1 MPVKKV
7 NPVAKVGS
15 VGVDDEYQSYDAV
28 DIALAVSRQNYR
40 SELKSKSQIRGLY
53 EAVVTYLSKLSDE
66 DIAARLEQYGDAKY
80 IKMRRNGSFSR
91 SQAIDQLA
99 ESMIIRLSKRDL
111 EKIVRTAET
120 ENKQIMSDLERDR
133 KKKLGSFT
141 LLSLQSYSEELGD
154 ADISKRK
161 GAKQFKK
168 MLKAQ
173 DAEYKP
179 ITDIFNRKH
188 GMGKL
193 YKELVNILK
202 YMTPIDLQQTA
213 LSVGVTFEDGIKANS
228 LISRI
233 ANKCCMYAA
242 LLMGKTKLVM
252 AIGGDQATAIEDLFL
267 YTSFA
272 YLNPRSRSLARKD
285 IDEKKKNIKL
295 RQKELKIKQKAR
307 KRKAHTEDWVALSR
321 DIKAEGVDDVGAIL
335 AKLGTT
341 LNNIKHRNANTLQS
355 EVFSMKDAE
364 RNAVR
369 TTYNVKY
376 GQNIPLIKNPDTPE
390 HYDVLEVRDKKNNII
405 PGVNYSNES
414 LTRSESNSINILL
427 DQIEETRLKGNTQY
441 TVEVL
446 CIVVLEELAQR
457 SRETNIETKGIRA
470 KFKQNIGKLKANIK
484 GLAPFVGNKLKQK
497 ELSKLDKEIRQTK
510 NAGSLSDFADV
521 KPTTDDIISEGFANI
536 DNSVKGIKIGDVNT
550 STNELLINGF
560 NTTNE
565 ILTDINESSN
575 IINTNISNINSYIT
589 KTESYF
595 NNVQQYVEK
604 LSTSVNEV
612 SSNLFAIKWNIE
624 NNTTNEL
631 FEIKTHLDN
640 IYNQSVSD
648 SKILTKISTS
658 TINSSGLNIPVMA
671 KIKNGVVDN
680 INDIETAIPVA
691 IVADTRGYEDKK
703 EQTELIEEK
712 KKENKKRGNPKIG
725 ELGKKRKGTKKDKFD
740 LNPFLRPES
749 NMTFGDPDS
758 LQDYSD
764 IREYFAALQN
774 STQVLNQVLGAKKPS
789 KSHVG
794 SKSLQNIQEKYSESS
809 KSGADEDWDKI
820 ADKDLFNTY
829 SLSKLERIAIGKRN
843 GFVKPVFITNK
854 FTDDMLT
861 MSDNISNIASSTS
874 SIYSYISETLPIL
887 FTGLQQFGLSTNLAA
902 PTAITAQITSLV
914 NGMSRLAQSMLTTKV
929 HAKGTKPSGSNIAQF
944 ITGDSLNKK
953 PNEEIVS
960 IDRNNRRYSVKPVPE
975 GTAASVRSATQPGGN
990 TALSSKERS
999 VPMQAILSSGVV
1011 GYTKALYN
1019 VSDDDNKT
1027 AIKVYTVNTGIDE
1040 KIQVGDTEASLF
1052 DLVYGIYTSFN
1063 NIASVMASNTQIL
1076 STIANNTASTV
1087 SAVNNVSN
1095 AISNSSGSTN
1105 PFTNELDFILQGR

>member
-53 EAVVTYLSKLSDE
+53 EAVVTYLSKLSNE

-154 ADISKRK
+154 ADLSKRK
-161 GAKQFKK
+161 GTKQFKK
-168 MLKAQ
+168 MLKAK

-202 YMTPIDLQQTA
+202 YMTPTDLQQTA
-213 LSVGVTFEDGIKANS
+213 LSIGVTFEDGIKANS

-267 YTSFA
+267 YTTFA

-307 KRKAHTEDWVALSR
+307 KRKAHTEDWAALSR
-321 DIKAEGVDDVGAIL
+321 GIKAEGVEDVGAIL

-355 EVFSMKDAE
+355 EVFKMKDAE

-369 TTYNVKY
+369 TTYNVRY
-376 GQNIPLIKNPDTPE
+376 GQNIPLIKKPDTPE
-390 HYDVLEVRDKKNNII
+390 HYDALEVRDKNDNVI
-405 PGVNYSNES
+405 PGVNYDNES

-575 IINTNISNINSYIT
+575 IINTNIGNINSYIT

-631 FEIKTHLDN
+631 FEIKTHLGN

-680 INDIETAIPVA
+680 IKDIDTAVPVA
-691 IVADTRGYEDKK
+691 IVADSRY
-703 EQTELIEEK
+703 IEKQKDDTSTQIDSGQDAGQGGKNDNK
-712 KKENKKRGNPKIG
+712 KKYERKKKYN
-725 ELGKKRKGTKKDKFD
+725 
-740 LNPFLRPES
+740 
-749 NMTFGDPDS
+749 
-758 LQDYSD
+758 LQDRKIIKQIKDGIEKDSNK
-764 IREYFAALQN
+764 AQALVENDEILDYLALLQ
-774 STQVLNQVLGAKKPS
+774 LNTKEMNELLGAKKPRKTHKGEKTLKAIS
-789 KSHVG
+789 SDYDTKTKTTG
-794 SKSLQNIQEKYSESS
+794 SDWEKIS
-809 KSGADEDWDKI
+809 DEN
-820 ADKDLFNTY
+820 LFNKYTLNRME
-829 SLSKLERIAIGKRN
+829 SISIGKTE
-843 GFVKPVFITNK
+843 GLVKPVFITNR

-902 PTAITAQITSLV
+902 PTAITAQITSMV
-914 NGMSRLAQSMLTTKV
+914 NGMSRMAQSMLTTKV

-975 GTAASVRSATQPGGN
+975 GTAASIRSATQPGGN

>member
-213 LSVGVTFEDGIKANS
+213 LSIGVTFEDGIKANS

-355 EVFSMKDAE
+355 EVFNMKDAE

-390 HYDVLEVRDKKNNII
+390 HYDVLEVRDKKDNII

-521 KPTTDDIISEGFANI
+521 KPTTDDILSEGFTNI

-680 INDIETAIPVA
+680 IKEIDTAIPVA
-691 IVADTRGYEDKK
+691 IVADSRYIEKQKDDTST
-703 EQTELIEEK
+703 QTDSGQDAGQGGKNGNK
-712 KKENKKRGNPKIG
+712 KKYERKKKYN
-725 ELGKKRKGTKKDKFD
+725 
-740 LNPFLRPES
+740 
-749 NMTFGDPDS
+749 
-758 LQDYSD
+758 LQDRKIIKQIKDGIEKDSNK
-764 IREYFAALQN
+764 AQALVENDEILDYLALLQ
-774 STQVLNQVLGAKKPS
+774 LNTKEMNELLGVKKPRKTHKGEKTLKAIS
-789 KSHVG
+789 SDYDTKTKTTG
-794 SKSLQNIQEKYSESS
+794 SNWEKIS
-809 KSGADEDWDKI
+809 DEN
-820 ADKDLFNTY
+820 LFNKYTLNRME
-829 SLSKLERIAIGKRN
+829 SISIGKTE
-843 GFVKPVFITNK
+843 GLVKPVFITNR

-914 NGMSRLAQSMLTTKV
+914 NGMSRMAQSMLTTKV

>member
-341 LNNIKHRNANTLQS
+341 LNNIKHRNANTMQS
-355 EVFSMKDAE
+355 EVFNMTDAE

-376 GQNIPLIKNPDTPE
+376 GQNIPLIKDPDTPNR
-390 HYDVLEVRDKKNNII
+390 YDALEVRDKNNNIV
-405 PGVNYSNES
+405 PGVNYNNES

-427 DQIEETRLKGNTQY
+427 DKIEETRLKGNTQY

-457 SRETNIETKGIRA
+457 SREVNVETKGIRA
-470 KFKQNIGKLKANIK
+470 KFKQNMQKLKANIK

-497 ELSKLDKEIRQTK
+497 ELSKLDKELRRTQD
-510 NAGSLSDFADV
+510 AGSLSDFADE
-521 KPTTDDIISEGFANI
+521 KPTTDDVISSGFTMVDKSI
-536 DNSVKGIKIGDVNT
+536 KGIKIGDTN
-550 STNELLINGF
+550 SDINELLINGF

-565 ILTDINESSN
+565 ILTDINQSSTSVNTVLNN
-575 IINTNISNINSYIT
+575 INSYAHENKTFISENQEIIKNISKSLSETSNYISNINSVIA
-589 KTESYF
+589 KI
-595 NNVQQYVEK
+595 ND
-604 LSTSVNEV
+604 
-612 SSNLFAIKWNIE
+612 
-624 NNTTNEL
+624 NTT
-631 FEIKTHLDN
+631 DN
-640 IYNQSVSD
+640 
-648 SKILTKISTS
+648 SKILPETNLADNKSE
-658 TINSSGLNIPVMA
+658 LNVPVMA
-671 KIKNGVVDN
+671 KIRNGVVEN
-680 INDIETAIPVA
+680 INAIDTAIPVA
-691 IVADTRGYEDKK
+691 IVADTRSYDKK
-703 EQTELIEEK
+703 KAEETTSGDNIKTTDDTNTGGGK
-712 KKENKKRGNPKIG
+712 KKYERKKKYNLLERNIIKNI
-725 ELGKKRKGTKKDKFD
+725 KKGIEPNKDKAKSLVEND
-740 LNPFLRPES
+740 EILDYLALLQLNTKEMNEL
-749 NMTFGDPDS
+749 
-758 LQDYSD
+758 
-764 IREYFAALQN
+764 
-774 STQVLNQVLGAKKPS
+774 LGAKKPR
-789 KSHVG
+789 KTHKG
-794 SKSLQNIQEKYSESS
+794 EKSL
-809 KSGADEDWDKI
+809 KSIKDNYGATDGSTKDEDWGKVEDEN
-820 ADKDLFNTY
+820 LFNAY
-829 SLSKLERIAIGKRN
+829 SLNKLNRIAIGANN
-843 GFVKPVFITNK
+843 GFVKPVFITNR

-861 MSDNISNIASSTS
+861 MSDNITNIATNTS
-874 SIYSYISETLPIL
+874 SIYSYLSETLPIL

-902 PTAITAQITSLV
+902 PTSITAQITSLV
-914 NGMSRLAQSMLTTKV
+914 SGLSRMAQSMLTTKV

-944 ITGDSLNKK
+944 ITGDSLNNK
-953 PNEEIVS
+953 PNEEVVS

-1095 AISNSSGSTN
+1095 TISNSSGSTN

>member
-390 HYDVLEVRDKKNNII
+390 HYDVLEVRDKKDNII

-565 ILTDINESSN
+565 ILTDINQSSTSVNTILNN
-575 IINTNISNINSYIT
+575 INSYAHENKTFISENQEIIKNISKSLSETSNYISNINSVIA
-589 KTESYF
+589 KI
-595 NNVQQYVEK
+595 ND
-604 LSTSVNEV
+604 
-612 SSNLFAIKWNIE
+612 
-624 NNTTNEL
+624 NTT
-631 FEIKTHLDN
+631 DN
-640 IYNQSVSD
+640 
-648 SKILTKISTS
+648 SKILPETNLADNKSE
-658 TINSSGLNIPVMA
+658 LNVPVMA
-671 KIKNGVVDN
+671 KIRNGVVEN
-680 INDIETAIPVA
+680 INAIDTAIPVA
-691 IVADTRGYEDKK
+691 IVADTRSYDKK
-703 EQTELIEEK
+703 KDEETTSSDNIKTTDDTNTGGGK
-712 KKENKKRGNPKIG
+712 KKYERKKKYNLLERNIIKNI
-725 ELGKKRKGTKKDKFD
+725 KKGIEPNKDKAKSLVEND
-740 LNPFLRPES
+740 EILDYLALLQLNTKEMNEL
-749 NMTFGDPDS
+749 
-758 LQDYSD
+758 
-764 IREYFAALQN
+764 
-774 STQVLNQVLGAKKPS
+774 LGAKKPR
-789 KSHVG
+789 KTHKG
-794 SKSLQNIQEKYSESS
+794 EKSL
-809 KSGADEDWDKI
+809 KSIKDNYGATDGSTKDEDWGKVEDEN
-820 ADKDLFNTY
+820 LFNAY
-829 SLSKLERIAIGKRN
+829 SLNKLNRIAIGANN
-843 GFVKPVFITNK
+843 GFVKPVFITNR

-861 MSDNISNIASSTS
+861 MSDNITNIATNTS
-874 SIYSYISETLPIL
+874 SIYSYLSETLPVL

-902 PTAITAQITSLV
+902 PTSITAQITSLV
-914 NGMSRLAQSMLTTKV
+914 SGLSRMAQSMLTTKV

-944 ITGDSLNKK
+944 ITGDSLNNK

-990 TALSSKERS
+990 TSLSSRERS

-1027 AIKVYTVNTGIDE
+1027 AIKVYSVNTGIDE

>member
-53 EAVVTYLSKLSDE
+53 EAVVTYLSKLSNE

-213 LSVGVTFEDGIKANS
+213 LSVGVTFEDGIKENS

-307 KRKAHTEDWVALSR
+307 KRKAHTEDWAALSR
-321 DIKAEGVDDVGAIL
+321 GIKAEGVEDVGAIL

-341 LNNIKHRNANTLQS
+341 LNNIKHRNANTMQS
-355 EVFSMKDAE
+355 EVFNMTDAE

-369 TTYNVKY
+369 TTYNVRY
-376 GQNIPLIKNPDTPE
+376 GQNIPLIKDPDTPDY
-390 HYDVLEVRDKKNNII
+390 YDALEVRDKNNNII

-414 LTRSESNSINILL
+414 LTRSESNSVNILL

-457 SRETNIETKGIRA
+457 SRETNIETQGIRA

-565 ILTDINESSN
+565 ILTEINESSN

-612 SSNLFAIKWNIE
+612 SSNLFDIKWNIE

-680 INDIETAIPVA
+680 IKDIDNAIPVA
-691 IVADTRGYEDKK
+691 IVADSRYIEKQKDDTSTQTDSGQDAGQGVKSGNKK
-703 EQTELIEEK
+703 YQRK
-712 KKENKKRGNPKIG
+712 KKYN
-725 ELGKKRKGTKKDKFD
+725 
-740 LNPFLRPES
+740 
-749 NMTFGDPDS
+749 
-758 LQDYSD
+758 LQDRKIIKQIKDGIEKDSNK
-764 IREYFAALQN
+764 AQALVENDEILDYLALLQ
-774 STQVLNQVLGAKKPS
+774 LNTKEMNELLGAKKS
-789 KSHVG
+789 RKTHKGEKTLKAISSDYDTKTKTTG
-794 SKSLQNIQEKYSESS
+794 SNWEKIS
-809 KSGADEDWDKI
+809 DEN
-820 ADKDLFNTY
+820 LFNKY
-829 SLSKLERIAIGKRN
+829 ALSRMNSISIGEEN
-843 GFVKPVFITNK
+843 GLVKPVFITNR

-874 SIYSYISETLPIL
+874 SIYSYLSETLPIL

-902 PTAITAQITSLV
+902 PTSISAGITSMV
-914 NGMSRLAQSMLTTKV
+914 NGLSRMAQSMLTTKV

-975 GTAASVRSATQPGGN
+975 GTAASIRSATQPGGN

-1040 KIQVGDTEASLF
+1040 KIKVGDTEASLF

>member
-390 HYDVLEVRDKKNNII
+390 HYDVLEVRDKKDNII

-612 SSNLFAIKWNIE
+612 SSNIFAIKWNIE

-658 TINSSGLNIPVMA
+658 TLNSSGLNIPVMA

-680 INDIETAIPVA
+680 IKEIDTAIPVA
-691 IVADTRGYEDKK
+691 IVADSRYIEKQKDDTST
-703 EQTELIEEK
+703 QTDSGQDAGQGGKNGNK
-712 KKENKKRGNPKIG
+712 KKYERKKKYN
-725 ELGKKRKGTKKDKFD
+725 
-740 LNPFLRPES
+740 
-749 NMTFGDPDS
+749 
-758 LQDYSD
+758 LQDRKIIKQIKDGIEKDSNK
-764 IREYFAALQN
+764 AQALVENDEILDYLALLQ
-774 STQVLNQVLGAKKPS
+774 LNTKEMNELLGAKKPRKTHKGEKTLKAIS
-789 KSHVG
+789 SDYDTKTKTTG
-794 SKSLQNIQEKYSESS
+794 SNWEKIS
-809 KSGADEDWDKI
+809 DEN
-820 ADKDLFNTY
+820 LFNKYTLNRME
-829 SLSKLERIAIGKRN
+829 SISIGKTE
-843 GFVKPVFITNK
+843 GLVKPVFITNR

-914 NGMSRLAQSMLTTKV
+914 NGMSRMAQSMLTTKV

>member
-53 EAVVTYLSKLSDE
+53 EAVVTYLSKLSNE

-154 ADISKRK
+154 ADLSKRK

-213 LSVGVTFEDGIKANS
+213 LSVGVTFEDGIKENS

-272 YLNPRSRSLARKD
+272 YLNPRSRSLTRKD

-307 KRKAHTEDWVALSR
+307 KRKAHTEDWAALSR
-321 DIKAEGVDDVGAIL
+321 GIKAEGVEDVGAIL

-341 LNNIKHRNANTLQS
+341 LNNIKHRNANTMQS
-355 EVFSMKDAE
+355 EVFNMTDAE

-369 TTYNVKY
+369 TTYNVRY
-376 GQNIPLIKNPDTPE
+376 GQNIPLIKDPDTPDY
-390 HYDVLEVRDKKNNII
+390 YDALEVRDKNNNII

-414 LTRSESNSINILL
+414 LTRSESNSVNILL

-457 SRETNIETKGIRA
+457 SRETNIETQGIRA
-470 KFKQNIGKLKANIK
+470 KFKQNIQKLKANIK

-565 ILTDINESSN
+565 ILTEINESSN

-612 SSNLFAIKWNIE
+612 SSNLFDIKWNIE

-680 INDIETAIPVA
+680 IKDIDNAIPVA
-691 IVADTRGYEDKK
+691 IVADSRYIEKQKDDTSTQTDSGQDAGQGIKSGNKK
-703 EQTELIEEK
+703 YQRK
-712 KKENKKRGNPKIG
+712 KKYN
-725 ELGKKRKGTKKDKFD
+725 
-740 LNPFLRPES
+740 
-749 NMTFGDPDS
+749 
-758 LQDYSD
+758 LQDRKIIKQIKDGIEKDSNK
-764 IREYFAALQN
+764 AQALVENDEILDYLALLQ
-774 STQVLNQVLGAKKPS
+774 LNTKEMNELLGAKKPRKTHKGEKTLKAIS
-789 KSHVG
+789 SDYDTKTKTTG
-794 SKSLQNIQEKYSESS
+794 SNWEKIS
-809 KSGADEDWDKI
+809 DEN
-820 ADKDLFNTY
+820 LFNKY
-829 SLSKLERIAIGKRN
+829 ALSRMNSISIGEEN
-843 GFVKPVFITNK
+843 GLVKPVFITNR

-874 SIYSYISETLPIL
+874 SIYSYLSETLPIL

-902 PTAITAQITSLV
+902 PTSISAGITSMV
-914 NGMSRLAQSMLTTKV
+914 NGLSRMAQSMLTTKV

-975 GTAASVRSATQPGGN
+975 GTAASIRSATQPGGN

-1040 KIQVGDTEASLF
+1040 KIRVGDTEASLF

>member
-272 YLNPRSRSLARKD
+272 YLNPRSRSLTRKD

-390 HYDVLEVRDKKNNII
+390 HYDVLEVRDKKDNII

-536 DNSVKGIKIGDVNT
+536 DNSVKGIKIGDTN
-550 STNELLINGF
+550 SDINELLINGF

-565 ILTDINESSN
+565 ILTDINQSSTSVNTILNN
-575 IINTNISNINSYIT
+575 INSYAHENKTFISENQEIIKNISKSLSETSNYISNINSVIA
-589 KTESYF
+589 KI
-595 NNVQQYVEK
+595 ND
-604 LSTSVNEV
+604 
-612 SSNLFAIKWNIE
+612 
-624 NNTTNEL
+624 NTT
-631 FEIKTHLDN
+631 DN
-640 IYNQSVSD
+640 
-648 SKILTKISTS
+648 SKILPETNLADNKSE
-658 TINSSGLNIPVMA
+658 LNVPVMA
-671 KIKNGVVDN
+671 KIRNGVVEN
-680 INDIETAIPVA
+680 INAIDTAIPVA
-691 IVADTRGYEDKK
+691 IVADTRSYDKK
-703 EQTELIEEK
+703 KAEETTSGDNIKTTDDTNTGGGK
-712 KKENKKRGNPKIG
+712 KKYERKKKYNLLERNIIKNI
-725 ELGKKRKGTKKDKFD
+725 KKGIEPNKDKAKSLVEND
-740 LNPFLRPES
+740 EILDYLALLQLNTKEMNEL
-749 NMTFGDPDS
+749 
-758 LQDYSD
+758 
-764 IREYFAALQN
+764 
-774 STQVLNQVLGAKKPS
+774 LGAKKPR
-789 KSHVG
+789 KTHKG
-794 SKSLQNIQEKYSESS
+794 EKSL
-809 KSGADEDWDKI
+809 KSIKDNYGATDGSTKDEDWGKVEDEN
-820 ADKDLFNTY
+820 LFNAY
-829 SLSKLERIAIGKRN
+829 SLNKLNRIAIGANN
-843 GFVKPVFITNK
+843 GFVKPVFITNR

-861 MSDNISNIASSTS
+861 MSDNITNIATNTS
-874 SIYSYISETLPIL
+874 SIYSYLSETLPVL

-902 PTAITAQITSLV
+902 PTSITAQITSLV
-914 NGMSRLAQSMLTTKV
+914 SGLSRMAQSMLTTKV

-944 ITGDSLNKK
+944 ITGDSLNNK

-990 TALSSKERS
+990 TSLSSRERS

-1011 GYTKALYN
+1011 GYTKSLYN

-1027 AIKVYTVNTGIDE
+1027 AIKVYSVNTGIDE
-1040 KIQVGDTEASLF
+1040 KIQIGDTEASLF

>member
-7 NPVAKVGS
+7 NPVAKVGG
-15 VGVDDEYQSYDAV
+15 VGIDDEYQSYDAV

-40 SELKSKSQIRGLY
+40 AELKSKSQIRGLY

-66 DIAARLEQYGDAKY
+66 DIAARLEQYGDAEY

-341 LNNIKHRNANTLQS
+341 LNNVRHRNANTMQS
-355 EVFSMKDAE
+355 EVFNMTDAE

-376 GQNIPLIKNPDTPE
+376 GQNIPLIKNPDTPNR
-390 HYDVLEVRDKKNNII
+390 YDALEVRDKNNNIV

-497 ELSKLDKEIRQTK
+497 ELSKLDKELRRTQD
-510 NAGSLSDFADV
+510 AGSLSDFADE
-521 KPTTDDIISEGFANI
+521 KPTTDDVISSGFTMVDKSI
-536 DNSVKGIKIGDVNT
+536 KGIKIGDTN
-550 STNELLINGF
+550 SDINELLINGF

-565 ILTDINESSN
+565 ILTDINQSSTSVNTVLNN
-575 IINTNISNINSYIT
+575 INSYAHENKTFISENQEIIKNISKSLSETSNYISNINSVIA
-589 KTESYF
+589 KI
-595 NNVQQYVEK
+595 ND
-604 LSTSVNEV
+604 
-612 SSNLFAIKWNIE
+612 
-624 NNTTNEL
+624 NTT
-631 FEIKTHLDN
+631 DN
-640 IYNQSVSD
+640 
-648 SKILTKISTS
+648 SKILPETNLADNKSE
-658 TINSSGLNIPVMA
+658 LNVPVMA
-671 KIKNGVVDN
+671 KIRNGVVEN
-680 INDIETAIPVA
+680 INAIDTAIPVA
-691 IVADTRGYEDKK
+691 IVADTRSYDKK
-703 EQTELIEEK
+703 KAEETTSGDNIKTTDDTNTGGGK
-712 KKENKKRGNPKIG
+712 KKYERKKKYNLLERNIIKNI
-725 ELGKKRKGTKKDKFD
+725 KKGIEPNKDKAKSLVEND
-740 LNPFLRPES
+740 EILDYLALLQLNTKEMNEL
-749 NMTFGDPDS
+749 
-758 LQDYSD
+758 
-764 IREYFAALQN
+764 
-774 STQVLNQVLGAKKPS
+774 LGAKKPR
-789 KSHVG
+789 KTHKG
-794 SKSLQNIQEKYSESS
+794 EKSL
-809 KSGADEDWDKI
+809 KSIKDNYGATDGSTKDEDWGKVEDEN
-820 ADKDLFNTY
+820 LFNAY
-829 SLSKLERIAIGKRN
+829 SLNKLNRIAIGANN
-843 GFVKPVFITNK
+843 GFVKPVFITNR

-861 MSDNISNIASSTS
+861 MSDNITNIATNTS
-874 SIYSYISETLPIL
+874 SIYSYLSETLPVL

-902 PTAITAQITSLV
+902 PTSITAQITSLV
-914 NGMSRLAQSMLTTKV
+914 SGLSRMAQSMLTTKV

-944 ITGDSLNKK
+944 ITGDSLNNK

-990 TALSSKERS
+990 TSLSSRERS

>member
-53 EAVVTYLSKLSDE
+53 EAVVTYLSKLSNE

-133 KKKLGSFT
+133 KKKLSAFT

-154 ADISKRK
+154 ADLSKRK
-161 GAKQFKK
+161 GTKQFKK

-193 YKELVNILK
+193 YKELVNVLK

-272 YLNPRSRSLARKD
+272 YLNSRSRSISRKD
-285 IDEKKKNIKL
+285 IEEKKKNIKL

-307 KRKAHTEDWVALSR
+307 KRKAHTEDWAALSR
-321 DIKAEGVDDVGAIL
+321 GIKAEGVDDVGAIL

-341 LNNIKHRNANTLQS
+341 LNNIKHRNANAMQS
-355 EVFSMKDAE
+355 EVFNMTDAE

-369 TTYNVKY
+369 TTYNVRY
-376 GQNIPLIKNPDTPE
+376 GQNIPLIKDPDTPD
-390 HYDVLEVRDKKNNII
+390 HYDALEVRDKNNNVI
-405 PGVNYSNES
+405 PGVNYNNES
-414 LTRSESNSINILL
+414 LTRSESNSVNILL
-427 DQIEETRLKGNTQY
+427 YQIEETRLKGNTQY

-470 KFKQNIGKLKANIK
+470 KFKQSMRKLKANIK
-484 GLAPFVGNKLKQK
+484 GLTPFAGNKLKQK

-510 NAGSLSDFADV
+510 SAGSLSDFADV
-521 KPTTDDIISEGFANI
+521 KPTTDDIISEGFTNI
-536 DNSVKGIKIGDVNT
+536 DKSVKGIKIGDVNT

-565 ILTDINESSN
+565 ILTEINANSN
-575 IINTNISNINSYIT
+575 TINTNINNINSYIT
-589 KTESYF
+589 KSESYF

-612 SSNLFAIKWNIE
+612 SSNLFDIKWNIE

-640 IYNQSVSD
+640 IYKQSVSD

-680 INDIETAIPVA
+680 IKDIDTAIPVA
-691 IVADTRGYEDKK
+691 IVADSRYIEKQKDDTSTQTDSGQDAGQGRKSGNKK
-703 EQTELIEEK
+703 YQRK
-712 KKENKKRGNPKIG
+712 KKYN
-725 ELGKKRKGTKKDKFD
+725 
-740 LNPFLRPES
+740 
-749 NMTFGDPDS
+749 
-758 LQDYSD
+758 LQDRKIIKQIKDGVEKDSNK
-764 IREYFAALQN
+764 AQALVENDEILDYLALLQ
-774 STQVLNQVLGAKKPS
+774 LNTKEMNELLGAKKPRKTHKGEKALKAVS
-789 KSHVG
+789 SNYDTKTKTTG
-794 SKSLQNIQEKYSESS
+794 SNWEKIS
-809 KSGADEDWDKI
+809 DEN
-820 ADKDLFNTY
+820 LFNKY
-829 SLSKLERIAIGKRN
+829 ALSRMNSISIGEEN
-843 GFVKPVFITNK
+843 GLVKPVFITNR

-861 MSDNISNIASSTS
+861 MSDNISNISTSTS
-874 SIYSYISETLPIL
+874 SIYSYLSETLPIL

-902 PTAITAQITSLV
+902 PTSITAQITSLV
-914 NGMSRLAQSMLTTKV
+914 SGLSRMAQSMLTTKV

-944 ITGDSLNKK
+944 ITGDSLNHK

-960 IDRNNRRYSVKPVPE
+960 IDRSNRRYSVKPVPE
-975 GTAASVRSATQPGGN
+975 GTAASIRSATQPSGN

-1027 AIKVYTVNTGIDE
+1027 AVKVYTVNTGIDE

-1063 NIASVMASNTQIL
+1063 NIASVMASNAQIL

>member
-341 LNNIKHRNANTLQS
+341 LNNVKHRNANTMQS
-355 EVFSMKDAE
+355 EVFNMTDAE

-376 GQNIPLIKNPDTPE
+376 GQNIPLIKDPDTPNR
-390 HYDVLEVRDKKNNII
+390 YDALEVRDKNNNIV
-405 PGVNYSNES
+405 PGVNYNNES

-427 DQIEETRLKGNTQY
+427 DKIEETRLKGNTQY

-457 SRETNIETKGIRA
+457 SREVNVETKGIRA
-470 KFKQNIGKLKANIK
+470 KFKQNMQKLKANIK
-484 GLAPFVGNKLKQK
+484 GLAPFVGNRLKQR
-497 ELSKLDKEIRQTK
+497 ELSKLDKELRRTQD
-510 NAGSLSDFADV
+510 AGSLSDFADE
-521 KPTTDDIISEGFANI
+521 KPTTDDVISSGFTMVDKSI
-536 DNSVKGIKIGDVNT
+536 KGIKIGDTN
-550 STNELLINGF
+550 SDINELLINGF

-565 ILTDINESSN
+565 ILTDINQSSTSVNTILNN
-575 IINTNISNINSYIT
+575 INSYAHENKTFISENQEIIKNISKSLSETSNYISNINSVIA
-589 KTESYF
+589 KI
-595 NNVQQYVEK
+595 N
-604 LSTSVNEV
+604 
-612 SSNLFAIKWNIE
+612 
-624 NNTTNEL
+624 NNTT
-631 FEIKTHLDN
+631 DN
-640 IYNQSVSD
+640 
-648 SKILTKISTS
+648 SKILPETNLADNKSE
-658 TINSSGLNIPVMA
+658 LNVPVMA
-671 KIKNGVVDN
+671 KIRNGVVEN
-680 INDIETAIPVA
+680 INAIDTAIPVA
-691 IVADTRGYEDKK
+691 IVADTRSYDKK
-703 EQTELIEEK
+703 KAEETTSGDNIKTTDDTNTGGGK
-712 KKENKKRGNPKIG
+712 KKYERKKKYNLLERNIIKNI
-725 ELGKKRKGTKKDKFD
+725 KKGIEPNKDKAKSLVEND
-740 LNPFLRPES
+740 EILDYLALLQLNTKEMNEL
-749 NMTFGDPDS
+749 
-758 LQDYSD
+758 
-764 IREYFAALQN
+764 
-774 STQVLNQVLGAKKPS
+774 LGAKKPR
-789 KSHVG
+789 KTHKG
-794 SKSLQNIQEKYSESS
+794 EKSL
-809 KSGADEDWDKI
+809 KSIKDNYGATDGSTKDEDWGKVEDEN
-820 ADKDLFNTY
+820 LFNAY
-829 SLSKLERIAIGKRN
+829 SLNKLNRIAIGANN
-843 GFVKPVFITNK
+843 GFVKPVFITNR

-861 MSDNISNIASSTS
+861 MSDNITNIATNTS
-874 SIYSYISETLPIL
+874 SIYSYLSETLPVL

-902 PTAITAQITSLV
+902 PTSITAQITSLV
-914 NGMSRLAQSMLTTKV
+914 SGLSRMAQSMLTTKV

>member
-321 DIKAEGVDDVGAIL
+321 GIKAEGVDDVGAIL

-341 LNNIKHRNANTLQS
+341 LNNIKHRNANTMQS
-355 EVFSMKDAE
+355 EVFSMTDAE

-376 GQNIPLIKNPDTPE
+376 GQNIPLIKDPDTPN
-390 HYDVLEVRDKKNNII
+390 HYDALELRDKKNNII

-536 DNSVKGIKIGDVNT
+536 DKSVKGIKIGDVNT

-631 FEIKTHLDN
+631 FEIKTHLGN

-680 INDIETAIPVA
+680 IKEIDTAIPVA
-691 IVADTRGYEDKK
+691 IVADSRYIEKQKDDTST
-703 EQTELIEEK
+703 QTDSGQDDGQGGKNGNK
-712 KKENKKRGNPKIG
+712 KKYN
-725 ELGKKRKGTKKDKFD
+725 
-740 LNPFLRPES
+740 
-749 NMTFGDPDS
+749 
-758 LQDYSD
+758 LQDRKIIKQIKDGIEKDSNK
-764 IREYFAALQN
+764 AQALVENDEILDYLALLQ
-774 STQVLNQVLGAKKPS
+774 LNTKEMNELLGAKKPRKTHKGEKTLKAIS
-789 KSHVG
+789 SDYDTKTKTTG
-794 SKSLQNIQEKYSESS
+794 SNWEKIS
-809 KSGADEDWDKI
+809 DEN
-820 ADKDLFNTY
+820 LFNKYTLNRME
-829 SLSKLERIAIGKRN
+829 SISIGKTE
-843 GFVKPVFITNK
+843 GLVKPVFITNR

-914 NGMSRLAQSMLTTKV
+914 NGMSRMAQSMLTTKV

-975 GTAASVRSATQPGGN
+975 GTAASIRSATQPGGN

-1087 SAVNNVSN
+1087 SAINNVSN

>member
-390 HYDVLEVRDKKNNII
+390 HYDVLEVRDKKDNII

-536 DNSVKGIKIGDVNT
+536 DNSVKGIKIGDTN
-550 STNELLINGF
+550 SDINELLINGF

-565 ILTDINESSN
+565 ILTDINQSSTSVNTILNN
-575 IINTNISNINSYIT
+575 INSYAHENKTFISENQEIIKNISKSLSETSNYISNINSVIA
-589 KTESYF
+589 KI
-595 NNVQQYVEK
+595 ND
-604 LSTSVNEV
+604 
-612 SSNLFAIKWNIE
+612 
-624 NNTTNEL
+624 NTT
-631 FEIKTHLDN
+631 DN
-640 IYNQSVSD
+640 
-648 SKILTKISTS
+648 SKILPETNLADNKSE
-658 TINSSGLNIPVMA
+658 LNVPVMA
-671 KIKNGVVDN
+671 KIRNGVVEN
-680 INDIETAIPVA
+680 INAIDTAIPVA
-691 IVADTRGYEDKK
+691 IVADTRSYDKK
-703 EQTELIEEK
+703 KAEETTSGDNIKTTDDTNTGGGK
-712 KKENKKRGNPKIG
+712 KKYERKKKYNLLERNIIKNI
-725 ELGKKRKGTKKDKFD
+725 KKGIEPNKDKAKSLVEND
-740 LNPFLRPES
+740 EILDYLALLQLNTKEMNEL
-749 NMTFGDPDS
+749 
-758 LQDYSD
+758 
-764 IREYFAALQN
+764 
-774 STQVLNQVLGAKKPS
+774 LGAKKPR
-789 KSHVG
+789 KTHKG
-794 SKSLQNIQEKYSESS
+794 EKSL
-809 KSGADEDWDKI
+809 KSIKDNYGATDGSTKDEDWGKVEDEN
-820 ADKDLFNTY
+820 LFNAY
-829 SLSKLERIAIGKRN
+829 SLNKLNRIAIGANN
-843 GFVKPVFITNK
+843 GFVKPVFITNR

-861 MSDNISNIASSTS
+861 MSDNITNIATNTS
-874 SIYSYISETLPIL
+874 SIYSYLSETLPVL

-902 PTAITAQITSLV
+902 PTSITAQITSLV
-914 NGMSRLAQSMLTTKV
+914 SGLSRMAQSMLTTKV

-944 ITGDSLNKK
+944 ITGDSLNNK

-990 TALSSKERS
+990 TSLSSRERS

-1027 AIKVYTVNTGIDE
+1027 AIKVYSVNTGIDE

>member
-193 YKELVNILK
+193 YRELVSILK

-341 LNNIKHRNANTLQS
+341 LNNIKHRNANTMQS
-355 EVFSMKDAE
+355 EVFNMTDAE

-376 GQNIPLIKNPDTPE
+376 GQNIPLIKDPDTPNR
-390 HYDVLEVRDKKNNII
+390 YDALEVRDKNNNIV
-405 PGVNYSNES
+405 PGVNYNNES

-427 DQIEETRLKGNTQY
+427 DKIEETRLKGNTQY

-457 SRETNIETKGIRA
+457 SREVNVETKGIRA
-470 KFKQNIGKLKANIK
+470 KFKQNMQKLKANIK
-484 GLAPFVGNKLKQK
+484 GLAPFVGNRLKQR
-497 ELSKLDKEIRQTK
+497 ELSKLDKELRRTQD
-510 NAGSLSDFADV
+510 AGSLSDFANE
-521 KPTTDDIISEGFANI
+521 KPTTDDVISSGFTMVDKSI
-536 DNSVKGIKIGDVNT
+536 KGIKIGDTN
-550 STNELLINGF
+550 SDINELLINGF

-565 ILTDINESSN
+565 ILTDINQSSTSVNTILNN
-575 IINTNISNINSYIT
+575 INSYAHENKTFISENQEIIKNISKSLSETSNYISNINSVIA
-589 KTESYF
+589 KI
-595 NNVQQYVEK
+595 ND
-604 LSTSVNEV
+604 
-612 SSNLFAIKWNIE
+612 
-624 NNTTNEL
+624 NTT
-631 FEIKTHLDN
+631 DN
-640 IYNQSVSD
+640 
-648 SKILTKISTS
+648 SKILPETNLADNKSE
-658 TINSSGLNIPVMA
+658 LNVPVMA
-671 KIKNGVVDN
+671 KIRNGVVEN
-680 INDIETAIPVA
+680 INAIDTAIPVV
-691 IVADTRGYEDKK
+691 IVADARSYDKK
-703 EQTELIEEK
+703 KDEETTSGDNIKTTDDTNTGGGK
-712 KKENKKRGNPKIG
+712 KKYERKKKYNLLERNIIKNI
-725 ELGKKRKGTKKDKFD
+725 KKGIEPNKDKAKSLVEND
-740 LNPFLRPES
+740 EILDYLALLQLNTKEMNEL
-749 NMTFGDPDS
+749 
-758 LQDYSD
+758 
-764 IREYFAALQN
+764 
-774 STQVLNQVLGAKKPS
+774 LGAKKPR
-789 KSHVG
+789 KTHKG
-794 SKSLQNIQEKYSESS
+794 EKSL
-809 KSGADEDWDKI
+809 KSIKDNYGATDGSTKDEDWGKVEDEN
-820 ADKDLFNTY
+820 LFNAY
-829 SLSKLERIAIGKRN
+829 SLNKLNRIAIGANN
-843 GFVKPVFITNK
+843 GFVKPVFITNR

-861 MSDNISNIASSTS
+861 MSDNITNIATNTS
-874 SIYSYISETLPIL
+874 SIYSYLSETLPVL

-902 PTAITAQITSLV
+902 PTSITAQITSLV
-914 NGMSRLAQSMLTTKV
+914 SGLSRMAQSMLTTKV

-944 ITGDSLNKK
+944 ITGDSLNNK

-1027 AIKVYTVNTGIDE
+1027 AIKVYMVNTGIDE

>member
-390 HYDVLEVRDKKNNII
+390 HYDVLEVRDKKDNII
-405 PGVNYSNES
+405 PGINYSNES

-680 INDIETAIPVA
+680 IKEIDTAIPVA
-691 IVADTRGYEDKK
+691 IVADSRYIEKQKDDTST
-703 EQTELIEEK
+703 QTDSGQDAGQGGKNGNK
-712 KKENKKRGNPKIG
+712 KKYERKKKYN
-725 ELGKKRKGTKKDKFD
+725 
-740 LNPFLRPES
+740 
-749 NMTFGDPDS
+749 
-758 LQDYSD
+758 LQDRKIIKQIKDGIEKDSNK
-764 IREYFAALQN
+764 AQALVENDEILDYLALLQ
-774 STQVLNQVLGAKKPS
+774 LNTKEMNELLGAKKPRKTHKGEKTLKAIS
-789 KSHVG
+789 SDYDTKTKTTG
-794 SKSLQNIQEKYSESS
+794 SNWEKIS
-809 KSGADEDWDKI
+809 DEN
-820 ADKDLFNTY
+820 LFNKYTLNRME
-829 SLSKLERIAIGKRN
+829 SISIGKTE
-843 GFVKPVFITNK
+843 GLVKPVFITNR

-914 NGMSRLAQSMLTTKV
+914 NGMSRMAQSMLTTKV

>member
-321 DIKAEGVDDVGAIL
+321 DIKAEGVDDVGVIL

-390 HYDVLEVRDKKNNII
+390 HYDVLEVRDKKDNII

-536 DNSVKGIKIGDVNT
+536 DNSVKGIKIGDTN
-550 STNELLINGF
+550 SDINELLINGF

-565 ILTDINESSN
+565 ILTDINQSSTSVNTILNN
-575 IINTNISNINSYIT
+575 INSYAHENKTFISENQEIIKNISKSLSETSNYISNINSVIA
-589 KTESYF
+589 KI
-595 NNVQQYVEK
+595 ND
-604 LSTSVNEV
+604 
-612 SSNLFAIKWNIE
+612 
-624 NNTTNEL
+624 NTT
-631 FEIKTHLDN
+631 DN
-640 IYNQSVSD
+640 
-648 SKILTKISTS
+648 SKILPETNLADNKSE
-658 TINSSGLNIPVMA
+658 LNVPVMA
-671 KIKNGVVDN
+671 KIRNGVVEN
-680 INDIETAIPVA
+680 INAIDTAIPVA
-691 IVADTRGYEDKK
+691 IVADTRSYDKK
-703 EQTELIEEK
+703 KAEETTSGDNIKTTDDTNTGGGK
-712 KKENKKRGNPKIG
+712 KKYERKKKYNLLERNIIKNI
-725 ELGKKRKGTKKDKFD
+725 KKGIEPNKDKAKSLVEND
-740 LNPFLRPES
+740 EILDYLALLQLNTKEM
-749 NMTFGDPDS
+749 NE
-758 LQDYSD
+758 
-764 IREYFAALQN
+764 I
-774 STQVLNQVLGAKKPS
+774 LGAKKPR
-789 KSHVG
+789 KTHKG
-794 SKSLQNIQEKYSESS
+794 EKSL
-809 KSGADEDWDKI
+809 KSIKDNYGATDGSTKDEDWGKVEDEN
-820 ADKDLFNTY
+820 LFNAY
-829 SLSKLERIAIGKRN
+829 SLNKLNRIAIGANN

-861 MSDNISNIASSTS
+861 MSDNITNIATNTS
-874 SIYSYISETLPIL
+874 SIYSYLSETLPVL

-902 PTAITAQITSLV
+902 PTSITAQITSLV
-914 NGMSRLAQSMLTTKV
+914 SGLSRMAQSMLTTKV

-1027 AIKVYTVNTGIDE
+1027 ASKVYTVNTGIDE
-1040 KIQVGDTEASLF
+1040 KIQVGDTEASVF
-1052 DLVYGIYTSFN
+1052 DVVYGIYTSFN

>member
-355 EVFSMKDAE
+355 EVFSMKDVE

-390 HYDVLEVRDKKNNII
+390 HYDVLEVRDKKDNII

-521 KPTTDDIISEGFANI
+521 KPTTDDIISEGFTNI

-612 SSNLFAIKWNIE
+612 SSNIFAIKWNIE

-680 INDIETAIPVA
+680 IKEIDTAIPVA
-691 IVADTRGYEDKK
+691 IVADSRYIEKQKDDTST
-703 EQTELIEEK
+703 QTDSGQDAGQGGKNGNK
-712 KKENKKRGNPKIG
+712 KKYERKKKYN
-725 ELGKKRKGTKKDKFD
+725 
-740 LNPFLRPES
+740 
-749 NMTFGDPDS
+749 
-758 LQDYSD
+758 LQDRKIIKQIKDGIEKDSNK
-764 IREYFAALQN
+764 AQALVENDEILDYLALLQ
-774 STQVLNQVLGAKKPS
+774 LNTKEMNELLGAKKPRKTHKGEKTLKAIS
-789 KSHVG
+789 SDYDTKTKTTG
-794 SKSLQNIQEKYSESS
+794 SNWEKIS
-809 KSGADEDWDKI
+809 DEN
-820 ADKDLFNTY
+820 LFNKYTLNRME
-829 SLSKLERIAIGKRN
+829 SISIGKTE
-843 GFVKPVFITNK
+843 GLVKPVFITNR

-914 NGMSRLAQSMLTTKV
+914 NGMSRMAQSMLTTKV

-975 GTAASVRSATQPGGN
+975 GTAASIRSATQPGGN

>member
-7 NPVAKVGS
+7 NPVAKVGG
-15 VGVDDEYQSYDAV
+15 VGIDDEYQSYDAV

-40 SELKSKSQIRGLY
+40 TELKSKSQIRGLY

-307 KRKAHTEDWVALSR
+307 KRKAHTEDWMAISR
-321 DIKAEGVDDVGAIL
+321 GIKAEGVDDVGAIL

-341 LNNIKHRNANTLQS
+341 LNNIKHRNANTMQS
-355 EVFSMKDAE
+355 EVFNMTDAE

-376 GQNIPLIKNPDTPE
+376 GQNIPLIKDPDTPNR
-390 HYDVLEVRDKKNNII
+390 YDALEVRDKNNNIV
-405 PGVNYSNES
+405 PGVNYNNES

-427 DQIEETRLKGNTQY
+427 DKIEETRLKGNTQY

-457 SRETNIETKGIRA
+457 SREVNVETKGIRA
-470 KFKQNIGKLKANIK
+470 KFKQNMQKLKANIK

-565 ILTDINESSN
+565 ILTDINQSSTSVNTVLNN
-575 IINTNISNINSYIT
+575 INSYAHENKTFISENQEIIKNISKSLSETSNYISNINSVIA
-589 KTESYF
+589 KI
-595 NNVQQYVEK
+595 ND
-604 LSTSVNEV
+604 
-612 SSNLFAIKWNIE
+612 
-624 NNTTNEL
+624 NTT
-631 FEIKTHLDN
+631 DN
-640 IYNQSVSD
+640 
-648 SKILTKISTS
+648 SKILPETNLADNKSE
-658 TINSSGLNIPVMA
+658 LNVHVMA
-671 KIKNGVVDN
+671 KIRNGVVEN
-680 INDIETAIPVA
+680 INAIDTAIPVA
-691 IVADTRGYEDKK
+691 IVADTRSYDKK
-703 EQTELIEEK
+703 KAEETTSGDNIKTTDDTNTGGGK
-712 KKENKKRGNPKIG
+712 KKYERKKKYNLLERNIIKNI
-725 ELGKKRKGTKKDKFD
+725 KKGIEPNKDKAKSLVEND
-740 LNPFLRPES
+740 EILDYLALLQLNTKEMNEL
-749 NMTFGDPDS
+749 
-758 LQDYSD
+758 
-764 IREYFAALQN
+764 
-774 STQVLNQVLGAKKPS
+774 LGAKKPR
-789 KSHVG
+789 KTHKG
-794 SKSLQNIQEKYSESS
+794 EKSL
-809 KSGADEDWDKI
+809 KSIKDNYGATDGSTKDEDWGKVEDEN
-820 ADKDLFNTY
+820 LFNAY
-829 SLSKLERIAIGKRN
+829 SLNKLNRIAIGANN
-843 GFVKPVFITNK
+843 GFVKPVFITNR

-861 MSDNISNIASSTS
+861 MSDNITNIATNTS
-874 SIYSYISETLPIL
+874 SIYSYLSETLPVL

-902 PTAITAQITSLV
+902 PTSITAQITSLV
-914 NGMSRLAQSMLTTKV
+914 SGLSRMAQSMLTTKV

-944 ITGDSLNKK
+944 ITGDSINNK

-990 TALSSKERS
+990 TSLSSRERS

-1027 AIKVYTVNTGIDE
+1027 AIKVYMVNTGIDE

>member
-7 NPVAKVGS
+7 NPVAKVGG
-15 VGVDDEYQSYDAV
+15 VGIDDEYQSYDAV

-40 SELKSKSQIRGLY
+40 TELKSKSQIRGLY

-133 KKKLGSFT
+133 KKKLGAFT
-141 LLSLQSYSEELGD
+141 LLSLQAYSDELGD
-154 ADISKRK
+154 VDLSKRK
-161 GAKQFKK
+161 GTKQFKK

-193 YKELVNILK
+193 YRELVSILK

-252 AIGGDQATAIEDLFL
+252 AIGGEQATAIEDLFL

-272 YLNPRSRSLARKD
+272 YLNPRSRSLTRKD
-285 IDEKKKNIKL
+285 IEEKKKNIKL
-295 RQKELKIKQKAR
+295 RQKELKIKQNAK
-307 KRKAHTEDWVALSR
+307 KRKAHTEDWMAISR
-321 DIKAEGVDDVGAIL
+321 GIKAEGVDDVGAIL

-341 LNNIKHRNANTLQS
+341 LNNVKHRNANTMQS
-355 EVFSMKDAE
+355 EVFNMTDAE

-376 GQNIPLIKNPDTPE
+376 GQNIPLIKDPDTPNR
-390 HYDVLEVRDKKNNII
+390 YDALEVRDKNNNIV
-405 PGVNYSNES
+405 PGVNYNNES

-427 DQIEETRLKGNTQY
+427 DKIEETRLKGNTQY

-457 SRETNIETKGIRA
+457 SREVNVETKGIRA
-470 KFKQNIGKLKANIK
+470 KFKQNMQKLKANIK

-497 ELSKLDKEIRQTK
+497 ELSKLDKELRRTQD
-510 NAGSLSDFADV
+510 AGSLSDFADE
-521 KPTTDDIISEGFANI
+521 KPTTDDVISSGFTMVDKSI
-536 DNSVKGIKIGDVNT
+536 KGIKIGDTN
-550 STNELLINGF
+550 SDINELLINGF

-565 ILTDINESSN
+565 ILTDINQSSTSVNTILNN
-575 IINTNISNINSYIT
+575 INSYAHENKTFISENQEIIKNISKSLSETSNYISNINSVIA
-589 KTESYF
+589 KI
-595 NNVQQYVEK
+595 ND
-604 LSTSVNEV
+604 
-612 SSNLFAIKWNIE
+612 
-624 NNTTNEL
+624 NTT
-631 FEIKTHLDN
+631 DN
-640 IYNQSVSD
+640 
-648 SKILTKISTS
+648 SKILPETNLADNKSE
-658 TINSSGLNIPVMA
+658 LNVPVMA
-671 KIKNGVVDN
+671 KIRNGVVEN
-680 INDIETAIPVA
+680 INAIDTAIPVA
-691 IVADTRGYEDKK
+691 IVADTRSYDKK
-703 EQTELIEEK
+703 KAEETTSGDNIKTTDNTNTGGGK
-712 KKENKKRGNPKIG
+712 KKYERKKKYNLLERNIIKNI
-725 ELGKKRKGTKKDKFD
+725 KKGIEPNKDKAKSLVEND
-740 LNPFLRPES
+740 EILDYLALLQLNTKEMNEL
-749 NMTFGDPDS
+749 
-758 LQDYSD
+758 
-764 IREYFAALQN
+764 
-774 STQVLNQVLGAKKPS
+774 LGAKKPR
-789 KSHVG
+789 KTHKG
-794 SKSLQNIQEKYSESS
+794 EKSL
-809 KSGADEDWDKI
+809 KSIKDNYGATDGSTKDEDWGKVEDEN
-820 ADKDLFNTY
+820 LFNAY
-829 SLSKLERIAIGKRN
+829 SLNKLNRIAIGANN
-843 GFVKPVFITNK
+843 GFVKPVFITNR

-861 MSDNISNIASSTS
+861 MSDNITNIATNTS
-874 SIYSYISETLPIL
+874 SIYSYLSETLPVL

-902 PTAITAQITSLV
+902 PTSITAQITSLV
-914 NGMSRLAQSMLTTKV
+914 SGLSRMAQSMLTTKV

-1040 KIQVGDTEASLF
+1040 KIQIGDTEASLF

>member
-53 EAVVTYLSKLSDE
+53 EAVVTYLSKLSNE

-154 ADISKRK
+154 ADLSKRK

-307 KRKAHTEDWVALSR
+307 KRKAHTEDWAALSR
-321 DIKAEGVDDVGAIL
+321 GIKAEGVDDVGAIL

-341 LNNIKHRNANTLQS
+341 LNNIKHRNANTMQS
-355 EVFSMKDAE
+355 EVFNMTDAE

-369 TTYNVKY
+369 TTYNVRY
-376 GQNIPLIKNPDTPE
+376 GQNIPLIKDPDTPD
-390 HYDVLEVRDKKNNII
+390 HYDALEVRDKNNNII

-612 SSNLFAIKWNIE
+612 SSNLLYIKRNIE
-624 NNTTNEL
+624 NNITIEL
-631 FEIKTHLDN
+631 LDVNTHLDN
-640 IYNQSVSD
+640 IYKQSVSD

-658 TINSSGLNIPVMA
+658 TINSSGLGVPVMA

-680 INDIETAIPVA
+680 IKDIDTAIPVA
-691 IVADTRGYEDKK
+691 IVADSRYIEKQKDDTST
-703 EQTELIEEK
+703 QTDSGQDAGQGGKNDNK
-712 KKENKKRGNPKIG
+712 KKYERKKKYN
-725 ELGKKRKGTKKDKFD
+725 
-740 LNPFLRPES
+740 
-749 NMTFGDPDS
+749 
-758 LQDYSD
+758 LQDRKIIKQIKDGIEKDSNK
-764 IREYFAALQN
+764 AQALVENDEILDYLSLLQL
-774 STQVLNQVLGAKKPS
+774 STLEMNELLGAKKPRKTHKGEKTLKAIS
-789 KSHVG
+789 SDYNTKTKTTG
-794 SKSLQNIQEKYSESS
+794 SNWEKIS
-809 KSGADEDWDKI
+809 DEN
-820 ADKDLFNTY
+820 LFNKY
-829 SLSKLERIAIGKRN
+829 ALSRMNSISIGEEN
-843 GFVKPVFITNK
+843 GLVKPVFITNR

-861 MSDNISNIASSTS
+861 MSDNISNIATSTS
-874 SIYSYISETLPIL
+874 SIYSYLSETLPIL

-914 NGMSRLAQSMLTTKV
+914 NGLSRMAQSMLTTKV

-975 GTAASVRSATQPGGN
+975 GTAASIRSATQPGGN

-1040 KIQVGDTEASLF
+1040 KIQVGDIEASLF

>member
-390 HYDVLEVRDKKNNII
+390 HYDVLEVRDKKANII

-536 DNSVKGIKIGDVNT
+536 DNSVKGIKIGDTN
-550 STNELLINGF
+550 SDINELLINGF

-565 ILTDINESSN
+565 ILTDINQSSTSVNTILNN
-575 IINTNISNINSYIT
+575 INSYAHENKTFISENQEIIKNISKSLSETSNYISNINSVIA
-589 KTESYF
+589 KI
-595 NNVQQYVEK
+595 ND
-604 LSTSVNEV
+604 
-612 SSNLFAIKWNIE
+612 
-624 NNTTNEL
+624 NTT
-631 FEIKTHLDN
+631 DN
-640 IYNQSVSD
+640 
-648 SKILTKISTS
+648 SKILPETNLADNKSE
-658 TINSSGLNIPVMA
+658 LNVPVMA
-671 KIKNGVVDN
+671 KIRNGVVEN
-680 INDIETAIPVA
+680 INAIDTAIPVA
-691 IVADTRGYEDKK
+691 IVADTRSYDKK
-703 EQTELIEEK
+703 KAEETTSGDNIKTTDDTNTGGGK
-712 KKENKKRGNPKIG
+712 KKYERKKKYNLLERNIIKNI
-725 ELGKKRKGTKKDKFD
+725 KKGIEPNKDKAKSLVEND
-740 LNPFLRPES
+740 EILDYLALLQLNTKEMNEL
-749 NMTFGDPDS
+749 
-758 LQDYSD
+758 
-764 IREYFAALQN
+764 
-774 STQVLNQVLGAKKPS
+774 LGAKKPR
-789 KSHVG
+789 KTHKG
-794 SKSLQNIQEKYSESS
+794 EKSL
-809 KSGADEDWDKI
+809 KSIKDNYGATDGSTKDEDWGKVEDEN
-820 ADKDLFNTY
+820 LFNAY
-829 SLSKLERIAIGKRN
+829 SLNKLNRIAIGANN
-843 GFVKPVFITNK
+843 GFVKPVFITNR

-861 MSDNISNIASSTS
+861 MSDNITNIATNTS
-874 SIYSYISETLPIL
+874 SIYSYLSETLPVL

-902 PTAITAQITSLV
+902 PTSITAQITSLV
-914 NGMSRLAQSMLTTKV
+914 SGLSRMAQSMLTTKV

-944 ITGDSLNKK
+944 ITGDSLNNK

-1011 GYTKALYN
+1011 GYTKSLYN

-1027 AIKVYTVNTGIDE
+1027 AIKVYSVNTGIDE